1 MLACSLFAGG
11 GNDADCE
18 DSEEE
23 PVKKK
28 SDGPGMKAEGFSAV
42 KMSLWPVTETEL
54 QWSTLTDAVRAF

>member
-54 QWSTLTDAVRAF
+54 Q